1 MPFELWGVT
10 GTPSLVL
17 PARLVPGTA
26 LLLLYTLA
34 IAWLTYQQRVDFA
47 HLRLQRRWLFTL
59 LLAISAFL
67 VAQFLPFANPAT
79 SQLRLLSTADSPA
92 VAAPFGFIPVLLA
105 GLSISPVAAMI
116 VAFFGGLSRALF
128 QTHHVFTPFYYALAG
143 LAAGWLLQQNFQQR
157 IYQFLRQPIVAGPLV
172 LSLGLLLPIILSSF
186 AYSSPEVSNLAAL
199 DLATSTAAAYVL
211 PLFIEGLVSGAIIS
225 LVLYGEPR
233 LRQRSLPSAPSP
245 QDRSLRWRLVIGF
258 SSFAIIT
265 TIFLLTLVF
274 RVSVLVSTGLVVD
287 QMARN
292 AANVS
297 HQIMDFVA
305 ERQNLLRQFGQNS
318 ALLEEESDATLEQL
332 FRTAPFFRRVLLV
345 SADGE
350 VIDYYPDDAESIQLT
365 PLEEIALDN
374 ALRQRSPTSGAGQ
387 MSEIDG
393 TGVSFVAPVSASD
406 TIAAIIGRTPQVS
419 LNELSGALQGTT
431 GEGRGFIVDDLGQII
446 AHPNQ
451 ESLLTTWSPPDNA
464 PDTDISGPEVPGT
477 AYRGRQGDTNT
488 REIVYY
494 QPGNGWLVVTTA
506 PNEIILGMA
515 LSVAWPLALTMIFAV
530 TVFLGYLTVFSRSIT
545 GPLHALGQ
553 VTERIASG
561 NLETPISV
569 TGEDE
574 IGRLGDAFATMQKAL
589 QERMDELSLLLNVSQ
604 NAVNSLDLRQA
615 MPPIL
620 QGAIRATG
628 ASSARIVVQN
638 PQGGHPLIFAEG
650 PSTHELSA
658 YDRRIMSAT
667 ANKDEIVCQ
676 SAVDVINLLDANPDE
691 PAPLRALVAL
701 AIRTA
706 QERRGVFWLGFRQ
719 PHHAEEREVNLLKTL
734 AGQASVIVENGLLFA
749 AAEGQR
755 RRLAAVLLSTT
766 NAVIVTEHTDRVL
779 LVNPAMEHLFNIRSS
794 QVIGR
799 PVGRV
804 LPATELVAALTGQEI
819 PQKMLEVPVEN
830 SGTWSANISTITS
843 QNGQTMGRVA
853 VLHDITALKEVD
865 ELKSEF
871 VQTVSHDLRSPL
883 TYLRGYATM
892 LQTSED
898 GFQHQRHD
906 EFVAKILQGI
916 DQMEA
921 MVSNLLNLSSIEAG
935 VDLTMV
941 DIEVSQLVAG
951 VYADFVKPAEDAGL
965 NLRMQVPSN
974 LPPVVGDTTLL
985 REALGNFIGNAIK
998 YAPNS
1003 GDLTIRA
1010 TLRPAR
1016 GDAPAMVV
1024 IGVEDHGPGVAAKD
1038 LGLLFDKFYR
1048 VRSRETARV
1057 KGNGLG
1063 LAIVSKIAER
1073 HGGHAWAESDE
1084 GQGTTFYFSLPAKIS
1099 VSNGQVKE
1107 PA

>member
-1 MPFELWGVT
+1 
-10 GTPSLVL
+10 
-17 PARLVPGTA
+17 
-26 LLLLYTLA
+26 
-34 IAWLTYQQRVDFA
+34 
-47 HLRLQRRWLFTL
+47 
-59 LLAISAFL
+59 
-67 VAQFLPFANPAT
+67 
-79 SQLRLLSTADSPA
+79 
-92 VAAPFGFIPVLLA
+92 
-105 GLSISPVAAMI
+105 
-116 VAFFGGLSRALF
+116 
-128 QTHHVFTPFYYALAG
+128 
-143 LAAGWLLQQNFQQR
+143 
-157 IYQFLRQPIVAGPLV
+157 
-172 LSLGLLLPIILSSF
+172 
-186 AYSSPEVSNLAAL
+186 
-199 DLATSTAAAYVL
+199 
-211 PLFIEGLVSGAIIS
+211 
-225 LVLYGEPR
+225 
-233 LRQRSLPSAPSP
+233 
-245 QDRSLRWRLVIGF
+245 
-258 SSFAIIT
+258 
-265 TIFLLTLVF
+265 
-274 RVSVLVSTGLVVD
+274 
-287 QMARN
+287 
-292 AANVS
+292 
-297 HQIMDFVA
+297 
-305 ERQNLLRQFGQNS
+305 
-318 ALLEEESDATLEQL
+318 
-332 FRTAPFFRRVLLV
+332 
-345 SADGE
+345 
-350 VIDYYPDDAESIQLT
+350 
-365 PLEEIALDN
+365 
-374 ALRQRSPTSGAGQ
+374 
-387 MSEIDG
+387 
-393 TGVSFVAPVSASD
+393 
-406 TIAAIIGRTPQVS
+406 
-419 LNELSGALQGTT
+419 
-431 GEGRGFIVDDLGQII
+431 
-446 AHPNQ
+446 
-451 ESLLTTWSPPDNA
+451 
-464 PDTDISGPEVPGT
+464 
-477 AYRGRQGDTNT
+477 
-488 REIVYY
+488 
-494 QPGNGWLVVTTA
+494 
-506 PNEIILGMA
+506 
-515 LSVAWPLALTMIFAV
+515 
-530 TVFLGYLTVFSRSIT
+530 
-545 GPLHALGQ
+545 
-553 VTERIASG
+553 
-561 NLETPISV
+561 
-569 TGEDE
+569 
-574 IGRLGDAFATMQKAL
+574 
-589 QERMDELSLLLNVSQ
+589 
-604 NAVNSLDLRQA
+604 
-615 MPPIL
+615 
-620 QGAIRATG
+620 
-628 ASSARIVVQN
+628 
-638 PQGGHPLIFAEG
+638 
-650 PSTHELSA
+650 
-658 YDRRIMSAT
+658 
-667 ANKDEIVCQ
+667 
-676 SAVDVINLLDANPDE
+676 
-691 PAPLRALVAL
+691 
-701 AIRTA
+701 
-706 QERRGVFWLGFRQ
+706 
-719 PHHAEEREVNLLKTL
+719 
-734 AGQASVIVENGLLFA
+734 
-749 AAEGQR
+749 
-755 RRLAAVLLSTT
+755 
-766 NAVIVTEHTDRVL
+766 VIVTEHTDRVL

-804 LPATELVAALTGQEI
+804 LPTTELVAALTGQEI

-1016 GDAPAMVV
+1016 GDAPAKVV